1 MFMRIEEFYLLF
13 DERWGLLEENITEF
27 AGKKEYS

>member
-13 DERWGLLEENITEF
+13 DERWGLLKGNITQLELQ
-27 AGKKEYS
+27 S